1 MLLPMSKCSDSGVVD
16 VLDQE
21 PKAVIGLINGFKKKT
36 LNSAI
41 TV

>member
-1 MLLPMSKCSDSGVVD
+1 MLVSLNKCSDSGVVD

-21 PKAVIGLINGFKKKT
+21 PKAVIRLINGFKKKT